1 MFKNFAKENRTT
13 FKESPFSPESAVS
26 LQKKK
31 YRKLSI
37 ALKTVYRNGSF
48 SMPKRKLL
56 SGARE
61 NFLSRKKIRT
71 HTPAKKGPRAIES
84 FFLSRFR
91 FFLKKLGNG
100 LTAHFVFVP
109 TSSFSRRAD
118 VFDGFVFCELCRVG

>member
-1 MFKNFAKENRTT
+1 MKNNDNI
-13 FKESPFSPESAVS
+13 FSQNFHSRNKLRPIP
-26 LQKKK
+26 QKKK

-71 HTPAKKGPRAIES
+71 HTPAKKGPRAIENY
-84 FFLSRFR
+84 FLSRFR

-100 LTAHFVFVP
+100 LSTKFGEEQKG
-109 TSSFSRRAD
+109 R
-118 VFDGFVFCELCRVG
+118 CR